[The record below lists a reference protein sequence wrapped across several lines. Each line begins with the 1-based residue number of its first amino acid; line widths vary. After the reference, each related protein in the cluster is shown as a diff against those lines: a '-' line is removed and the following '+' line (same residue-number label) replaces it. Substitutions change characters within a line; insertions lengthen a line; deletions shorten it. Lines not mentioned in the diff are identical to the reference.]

1 VELES
6 ENCKLKAATVEA
18 AEDYEVLQL
27 GDSSLLAERNDFRY
41 RCEDLEDELK
51 KARSNSTASVVALEA
66 KVNSVGAHNAKVAA
80 ASDTRLSDFETGLVR
95 DLAGLWKLFIHNVQS
110 IGGLCSS
117 MPEGDPSAASYIRWL
132 FTKVGGLPK
141 MFAGVNENLVSAV
154 VEGALIMAGESVDL
168 NALQGAAAVGG
179 ADILP
184 TEQDVRRVACGIEE
198 VVALLRLRLCVGCHP
213 HQVS

>member
-1 VELES
+1 
-6 ENCKLKAATVEA
+6 
-18 AEDYEVLQL
+18 
-27 GDSSLLAERNDFRY
+27 
-41 RCEDLEDELK
+41 
-51 KARSNSTASVVALEA
+51 
-66 KVNSVGAHNAKVAA
+66 
-80 ASDTRLSDFETGLVR
+80 
-95 DLAGLWKLFIHNVQS
+95 LFIRNVQS

-184 TEQDVRRVACGIEE
+184 TEQDVRRVARGIEE

-213 HQVS
+213 HEVS